1 MLKRIILKAIRLYQ
15 VSLSPDQGWFK
26 AYYPHGF
33 CRFYPHCSEYG
44 YQAID
49 KHGILKGGIKTS
61 WRILRC
67 NPLSKGGHDPI
78 K

>member
-1 MLKRIILKAIRLYQ
+1 MLKNSLLKVIRLYQ
-15 VSLSPDQGWFK
+15 KTLSPDTGWFK
-26 AYYPHGF
+26 VYYPHGF
-33 CRFYPHCSEYG
+33 CRFHPHCSEYS

-49 KHGILKGGIKTS
+49 KHGILKGGIKAI
-61 WRILRC
+61 WRIMRC